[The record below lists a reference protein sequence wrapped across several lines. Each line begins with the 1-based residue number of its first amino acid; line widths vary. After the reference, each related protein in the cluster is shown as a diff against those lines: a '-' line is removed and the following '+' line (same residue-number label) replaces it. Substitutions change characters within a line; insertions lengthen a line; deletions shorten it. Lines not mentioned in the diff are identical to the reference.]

1 MTQAFSNN
9 DDTIDVRDIIARVE
23 ELESEQSDD
32 GEKEELETLTELLDE
47 LKGTGG
53 DEEWRGDWYP
63 LTMIRDSHFE
73 DYAQELAE
81 ECGDLNRKP
90 RWPYTCI
97 DWEKAARELQY
108 DYTSV
113 DYNGTTYWV
122 R

>member
-9 DDTIDVRDIIARVE
+9 DDTIDVRDIIARFE
-23 ELESEQSDD
+23 ELESKQSDD
-32 GEKEELETLTELLDE
+32 GEKEELETLTELLDQ

-63 LTMIRDSHFE
+63 LTMIND
-73 DYAQELAE
+73 DYFTDAMKEL
-81 ECGDLNRKP
+81 CDDIGDTSNIP
-90 RWPYTCI
+90 SYIVI
-97 DWEKAARELQY
+97 DWEKTAENLQV